1 MAFFT
6 DIFNIKED
14 ILEAYGAFNI
24 SLINDLPLFIDPFL
38 LYGSNKKE
46 YQLLH
51 QKMLKYLSFLKAKAE
66 AGSVTR
72 SDIQS
77 WYIFPEV
84 KQNWFGYSKSGNEGN
99 GLGIQFGKAMSSNI
113 TQVFKDL
120 NKEKITASSHIEK
133 VGLFQIG
140 IGKDSISDFTV
151 NLIKDFLLNYT
162 QTFALK
168 YIQKEQLKNIQVE
181 KSYFDFDLERWMP
194 KQYQLPFYNN
204 DYVILTPKDLL
215 TKDETWI
222 NSHDMLERYPEICR
236 AISNEQLRA
245 EINRYY
251 VKQLPVPVI
260 KNKNTK
266 KTKSPTKKDLKQAA
280 FDTIS
285 TYPILTDYYIKIKEK
300 NKEQAIKI
308 AKEKVNDSIDFFYNS
323 VKMTISLLEKS
334 TNFYEIEPNSSYEEA
349 YQRLLYLKDF
359 IENNDGYKL
368 FYHKGEPLKRESDLQ
383 LIYKLTWYST
393 PYDVNREVNNG
404 RGPADYAISL
414 GSADKTIIEFKLASN
429 TKLKQNLA
437 KQVEV
442 YKKANNTKSS
452 ITVILYFNDAEY
464 MRVYKIL
471 KELEQEN
478 NKDIILI
485 DAGNDKPSAS
495 NVK

>member
-6 DIFNIKED
+6 NAFNIKED
-14 ILEAYGAFNI
+14 ILDDYGAFNI
-24 SLINDLPLFIDPFL
+24 SLINDIPLFIDPFL
-38 LYGSNKKE
+38 VFGSEKKE

-51 QKMLKYLSFLKAKAE
+51 QEMLKYLSFLKEKAE
-66 AGSVTR
+66 TSKI
-72 SDIQS
+72 SLSNIQS
-77 WYIFPEV
+77 WYVFPEV
-84 KQNWFGYSKSGNEGN
+84 KQNWFGYSMSGNGGN

-236 AISNEQLRA
+236 AISNPQLRA

-251 VKQLPVPVI
+251 AKQLPVPII

-266 KTKSPTKKDLKQAA
+266 KAKVPTKKDLRQAA
-280 FDTIS
+280 FETINKF
-285 TYPILTDYYIKIKEK
+285 PILTDYYIKIKED
-300 NKEQAIKI
+300 NKKEAINI
-308 AKEKVNDSIDFFYNS
+308 AQEKVNDTIDLYNKSI
-323 VKMTISLLEKS
+323 KEITSLLEKI
-334 TNFYEIEPNSSYEEA
+334 TDFYKINPNSSYLEA
-349 YQRLLYLKDF
+349 HQRLLYLKDF

-383 LIYKLTWYST
+383 LIYKLTWYYT

-429 TKLKQNLA
+429 TKLKRNLD

-452 ITVILYFNDAEY
+452 ITVILYFNEAEY
-464 MRVYKIL
+464 TRVYKIL